1 MTLSSVRPSPEG
13 ERLIANLVGSL
24 TDSIICWPGYE
35 YDKPLDFMREAIN
48 IARLLDNMA
57 ANKEGRDPLGTD
69 PECAWYLSTASLAQV
84 PTEQWT
90 RIYMYCFNQTMKLL
104 NRDIPTDL
112 RQDTLNDYD
121 MGYLKSLKIWIYE
134 TRVKH
139 RKEKER
145 AARGE
150 ARKIEIEEVKAE
162 KAPILQPSMF

>member
-1 MTLSSVRPSPEG
+1 
-13 ERLIANLVGSL
+13 
-24 TDSIICWPGYE
+24 
-35 YDKPLDFMREAIN
+35 
-48 IARLLDNMA
+48 
-57 ANKEGRDPLGTD
+57 
-69 PECAWYLSTASLAQV
+69 
-84 PTEQWT
+84 
-90 RIYMYCFNQTMKLL
+90 MKLL